1 MTFLGSHA
9 ADSLAKSA
17 IYPSGVLSPCIW
29 SLLPVGDAALSAG
42 EARLGSAGMEV
53 DEARESRFSAAV
65 AQGKRGGLL
74 LTFPFHGRR
83 THLLELLFLPGEAFT
98 LTQQRRSDE
107 ESFST
112 PDRRPPLAAL
122 PSRNS
127 VRSDMDSIMIT
138 GSSTGP
144 RDLGTHSGP
153 AQQSKLQ
160 SRCACIGTIQASA
173 ICTNPLDCRAARR
186 PQRS

>member
-1 MTFLGSHA
+1 MRLITWRNQRFTQAAFFPLASGLCYQSGMLPSVPARRDWAPQAWRWMKHESLVSPLQWRKGSA
-9 ADSLAKSA
+9 AGSFSPF
-17 IYPSGVLSPCIW
+17 PST
-29 SLLPVGDAALSAG
+29 AG
-42 EARLGSAGMEV
+42 EHIFLSSFSSLG
-53 DEARESRFSAAV
+53 RHPPSRHRDA
-65 AQGKRGGLL
+65 
-74 LTFPFHGRR
+74 P
-83 THLLELLFLPGEAFT
+83 
-98 LTQQRRSDE
+98 SDE
-107 ESFST
+107 EPFST

-122 PSRNS
+122 PNRNS